1 MTITHNALRRMVLLL
16 SAAVMLAAIGAAA
29 DSPPPNVEP
38 PPGELLVASAA
49 IQDPRFQ
56 HSVVLLLRHDA
67 TGAFGIIINHP
78 IAERPL
84 AELLAAIGDK
94 DSKDSKGSSDSQDGK
109 DGAVEGTIRVFLG
122 GPVQPQ
128 LGFVIHSADYR
139 RPETLVVGER
149 LAMTANKEVLRD
161 IAHHQGPVKYLFALG
176 YAGWGA
182 GQLEGEIARHDWFTA
197 PAEPD
202 LVFDAAR
209 DAVWDTALARR
220 TREL

>member
-1 MTITHNALRRMVLLL
+1 MPRVRFLP
-16 SAAVMLAAIGAAA
+16 AAA
-29 DSPPPNVEP
+29 ALLIFLGSPIGIQADESSPPAVEP

-67 TGAFGIIINHP
+67 TGAFGIIINNP

-84 AELLAAIGDK
+84 AEVLAAIGDE
-94 DSKDSKGSSDSQDGK
+94 DGKGGADSQDGK
-109 DGAVEGTIRVFLG
+109 DGAIEGMIRVFLG

-128 LGFVIHSADYR
+128 LGFVVHSVDYR
-139 RPETLVVGER
+139 RPETLVVGDR

-161 IAHHQGPVKYLFALG
+161 IAHHQGPAKYLFALG

-182 GQLEGEIARHDWFTA
+182 GQLEAEIARHDWFTA

-209 DAVWDTALARR
+209 DAVWDSALARR